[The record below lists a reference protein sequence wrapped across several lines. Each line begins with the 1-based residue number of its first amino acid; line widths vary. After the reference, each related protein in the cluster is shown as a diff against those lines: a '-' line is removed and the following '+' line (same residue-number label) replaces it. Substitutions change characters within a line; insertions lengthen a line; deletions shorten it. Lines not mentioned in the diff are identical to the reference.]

1 MTIKEVSEKF
11 HISADTLRYYEKI
24 GLIDPVSRNANGI
37 RNYQESD
44 INRIEF
50 LRCMR
55 LSGLSIQMLLEYL
68 ELASQGDQTIQLR
81 KEILLRQKE
90 MILDK
95 MHELQ
100 ETLDHL
106 NHKIDTYDEKLSQK
120 II

>member
-24 GLIDPVSRNANGI
+24 GLIEPVHRNANGI

-55 LSGLSIQMLLEYL
+55 LSGLSIQMLSQYL
-68 ELASQGDQTIQLR
+68 ALAAQGDQTIQQR
-81 KEILLRQKE
+81 KDILLQQRE
-90 MILDK
+90 ELLDK
-95 MHELQ
+95 MRELQ
-100 ETLDHL
+100 QTLDHL
-106 NHKIDTYDEKLSQK
+106 NYKIDTYDEKLSQK

>member
-24 GLIDPVSRNANGI
+24 GLIEPVRRNANGI

-55 LSGLSIQMLLEYL
+55 LSGLSIQMLSQYL
-68 ELASQGDQTIQLR
+68 ELAAEGDQTIHQR
-81 KEILLRQKE
+81 KDILLQQREEILA
-90 MILDK
+90 K
-95 MHELQ
+95 MRELQ

-106 NHKIDTYDEKLSQK
+106 NHKIDIYDEKLSQK